1 MFSPPYSK
9 YVHTIPRPHSF
20 SWLGDEMLHVLMLKV
35 SAAMVPRAALEV
47 MGAKA
52 DCTQVDPI
60 WAHVVLH
67 VW

>member
-1 MFSPPYSK
+1 MYEHKPPRL
-9 YVHTIPRPHSF
+9 HCD
-20 SWLGDEMLHVLMLKV
+20 SWLGVVMLHVLMSKV
-35 SAAMVPRAALEV
+35 SAAMLDITAVEV

-52 DCTQVDPI
+52 DCTQLEPI

>member
-1 MFSPPYSK
+1 MHKPPRL
-9 YVHTIPRPHSF
+9 HWD
-20 SWLGDEMLHVLMLKV
+20 SWLRVVMLQVLMLKV
-35 SAAMVPRAALEV
+35 WAAMADITVLEL

-52 DCTQVDPI
+52 DCTQLEPI

>member
-1 MFSPPYSK
+1 MHKPPRL
-9 YVHTIPRPHSF
+9 HCD
-20 SWLGDEMLHVLMLKV
+20 SWLGVVMLQVSMLNVSVAMLDITVL
-35 SAAMVPRAALEV
+35 EI

-52 DCTQVDPI
+52 DCTQLEPI

>member
-1 MFSPPYSK
+1 MNLCVHSYS
-9 YVHTIPRPHSF
+9 S
-20 SWLGDEMLHVLMLKV
+20 LGDEMPHVLILNV
-35 SAAMVPRAALEV
+35 SATMVAKADSEL

-52 DCTQVDPI
+52 DCTQLEPI

>member
-1 MFSPPYSK
+1 
-9 YVHTIPRPHSF
+9 
-20 SWLGDEMLHVLMLKV
+20 MLQVSMLKV
-35 SAAMVPRAALEV
+35 SAAMLDITAVEV

-52 DCTQVDPI
+52 DCTQLEPI

>member
-1 MFSPPYSK
+1 M
-9 YVHTIPRPHSF
+9 HTIPRAHSF

-35 SAAMVPRAALEV
+35 SAAMVPRAALEAMAPKV
-47 MGAKA
+47 ASMH
-52 DCTQVDPI
+52 VDPI

>member
-1 MFSPPYSK
+1 MHKPPRA
-9 YVHTIPRPHSF
+9 HCN
-20 SWLGDEMLHVLMLKV
+20 SWLGDVILQVLMLNV
-35 SAAMVPRAALEV
+35 SAAMADITASEL

-52 DCTQVDPI
+52 DCTQLEPI